1 VLWSALRV
9 SVVMP
14 AYNEGPRI
22 AKAVSRALDAATK
35 AGFDSEV
42 VVVDDG
48 STDGT
53 GDEVEA
59 AAKNDGRIKLVEY
72 RPNRGKG
79 YAIRKGVEA
88 ATGEYVVLMDSDGE
102 IVPNELR
109 RYVKGLGSSDICVGC
124 KWHPQSKVETPI
136 TRRILSHTFHF
147 LVRLLTNIEC
157 SDTQV
162 GLKAFR
168 RDALERIV
176 KLQLVKRYTFD
187 VELLAIASLLKLRI
201 REMPVNIRLRGRFRI
216 RDILRMFL
224 DLMGIVYRLRLIRW
238 YQQNLDSQEPEYKPI
253 IKI

>member
-1 VLWSALRV
+1 MRV

-14 AYNEGPRI
+14 AYNERPRI
-22 AKAVSRALDAATK
+22 TKAVSRALDAATR

-59 AAKNDGRIKLVEY
+59 ASKNDARIKLVGY

-79 YAIRKGVEA
+79 YAIRRGLEVV
-88 ATGEYVVLMDSDGE
+88 TGEYVVLMDSDGE
-102 IVPNELR
+102 IVPDELR
-109 RYVKGLGSSDICVGC
+109 RYVKGLAGSDICVGC

-136 TRRILSHTFHF
+136 IRSILSRTFNI
-147 LVRLLTNIEC
+147 LVRLLTNVDC
-157 SDTQV
+157 SDTQT
-162 GLKAFR
+162 GLKAYR
-168 RDALERIV
+168 KDALERIV
-176 KLQLVKRYTFD
+176 RLQLVKRYTFD

-201 REMPVNIRLRGRFRI
+201 RELPVNIELKGGFRF
-216 RDILRMFL
+216 RDILRMFV
-224 DLMGIVYRLRLIRW
+224 DLMGIFYRLRLIRW